1 MKVLEES
8 AIPDVQCTFALGSFK
23 NDQIGELE
31 DTPGLSAGAWQMRPC
46 RAAMSRPSRT
56 GPAINPRSPEEA
68 DRRAIIGG
76 LRLARRKRRTPPD
89 QQHRHDGGAVGIARD
104 GEDRRLLSR
113 RMLVGAAGAS

>member
-1 MKVLEES
+1 VKVLEES

-56 GPAINPRSPEEA
+56 GGNQPALPVEGS
-68 DRRAIIGG
+68 RRA
-76 LRLARRKRRTPPD
+76 RHHRRFAPGVSEAT
-89 QQHRHDGGAVGIARD
+89 H
-104 GEDRRLLSR
+104 ST
-113 RMLVGAAGAS
+113 

>member
-1 MKVLEES
+1 VKVLEES

-89 QQHRHDGGAVGIARD
+89 RQHRHDGGAVGIARD
-104 GEDRRLLSR
+104 GRTGDYYQD
-113 RMLVGAAGAS
+113 GCW